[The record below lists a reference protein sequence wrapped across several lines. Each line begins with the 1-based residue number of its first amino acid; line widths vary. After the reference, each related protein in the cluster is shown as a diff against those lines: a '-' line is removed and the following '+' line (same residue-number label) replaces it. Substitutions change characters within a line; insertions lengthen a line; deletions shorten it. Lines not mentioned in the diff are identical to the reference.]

1 MQSSNSLL
9 ELEAL
14 ALKLY
19 IEASADEDW
28 FSMLICWAVVL
39 RLEEHG
45 YANADG

>member
-1 MQSSNSLL
+1 MKPSNSLL

-19 IEASADEDW
+19 IEAAADNDW

-39 RLEEHG
+39 RLEKHAGTEV
-45 YANADG
+45 DG